1 MKIYDTKYKDL
12 IAALDF
18 FQKGDLDNA
27 QIKCQKVLL
36 LEPKSIDANHLLGV
50 IYLQRQMFSTALEF
64 IDKALASGGSNP
76 KFLSNRSLALSGL
89 GRFEEAII
97 EVDNA
102 IELDPLFAESY
113 YNRSNILLKV
123 ERFNEALNDLDKFIT
138 LKPNHYIAIYVK
150 ANLLKKLGHVDLA
163 IVNYKEVIKLK
174 PDFTEA
180 MINLGLLLADSGS
193 LEESMT
199 FFDGVISI
207 RPDIYECYIN
217 KGALLERMGKF
228 EDAYNSFK
236 KALTLNPNAKD
247 ALLNT
252 GIVSEKLGKLQESLD
267 CYSQL
272 IKLDSKNLGAYFNRG
287 YVNER
292 LQRLDDSINDYT
304 KAIELAPEYWDA
316 YWNRALAILC
326 KGDYEKGW
334 LEYEN
339 RFKLTMAGNFYAK
352 GGSKYA
358 LWNGDPQLIQGKVLL
373 VFAEQGLG
381 DTIQFCRYIKHVSSM
396 GAKVVFQVQRP
407 LINLLKELEGV
418 GEIICEGEQ
427 LPEFDYYCYL
437 MSLPL
442 FLNTKIDSI
451 PNTIPY
457 LKADPEKMKYW
468 GEKLGPKTNK
478 RVGLVWSGGFRPDR
492 PDLWLLN
499 RRRNV
504 DLIKLAGLKTDGIEF
519 YSLQKGELPEAEL
532 VVLHL
537 QNWDGPKII
546 NQADYLNDFTDTAAL
561 IENLDL
567 IISVDT
573 STAHLA
579 GALGKP
585 VWLMNRFDTCW
596 RWLLVRNDSPWYP
609 SFKIFRQES
618 PDDWGPV
625 VKKMQQELQNFAKNQ

>member
-1 MKIYDTKYKDL
+1 MKNSQSTTRL
-12 IAALDF
+12 LAHAF
-18 FQKGDLDNA
+18 STFQKGDLDKA
-27 QIKCQKVLL
+27 QATCQQILL
-36 LEPKSIDANHLLGV
+36 KEPESIDVNHLLGV
-50 IYLQRQMFSTALEF
+50 IYLQKQMFSEALEF
-64 IDKALASGGSNP
+64 IDKAMAGGGSNA

-89 GRFEEAII
+89 GRFEEAILA
-97 EVDNA
+97 VDNS
-102 IELDPLFAESY
+102 IKLDPLFAESF
-113 YNRSNILLKV
+113 YNRSNILMKV
-123 ERFNEALNDLDKFIT
+123 ERFNEALHDLDKFIA
-138 LKPNHYIAIYVK
+138 LKPNHYIAMYVR
-150 ANLLKKLGHVDLA
+150 ANLLKKLGHADLA
-163 IVNYKEVIKLK
+163 MAAYKQVIKLK
-174 PDFTEA
+174 PDFIEA
-180 MINLGLLLADSGS
+180 MLNIGLLLADRGS

-199 FFDGVISI
+199 FFDKVISM
-207 RPDIYECYIN
+207 RPDIYECYVN

-252 GIVSEKLGKLQESLD
+252 GIVSQKLGKLQESLD
-267 CYSQL
+267 CYNQL
-272 IKLDSKNLGAYFNRG
+272 IELDPKNLGAYFNRG

-292 LQRLDDSINDYT
+292 LQRLDNSINDYS
-304 KAIELAPEYWDA
+304 KAIELAPDHWDA

-326 KGDYEKGW
+326 KGDYERGW

-339 RFKLTMAGNFYAK
+339 RFKLAMAANFYSK
-352 GGSKYA
+352 GESKHS
-358 LWNGDPQLIQGKVLL
+358 LWNGDSQLIQGKVLL

-381 DTIQFCRYIKHVSSM
+381 DTIQFCRYVKHLSNM

-407 LINLLKELEGV
+407 LINLLKKLDGV
-418 GEIICEGEQ
+418 SEIIYEGEQ
-427 LPEFDYYCYL
+427 LPEFDYFCYL

-442 FLNTKIDSI
+442 LLKTNIDSI
-451 PNTIPY
+451 PNKIPY
-457 LKADPEKMKYW
+457 LNACPEKVKFW
-468 GEKLGPKTNK
+468 AEKLGPKINK

-499 RRRNV
+499 RRRNIELV
-504 DLIKLAGLKTDGIEF
+504 KLLSLKTEGIEF

-546 NQADYLNDFTDTAAL
+546 NQADCLNDFTDTAAL
-561 IENLDL
+561 IANLDL
-567 IISVDT
+567 LITVDT

-596 RWLLVRNDSPWYP
+596 RWLLDRSDSPWYP
-609 SFKIFRQES
+609 TFRIFRQES
-618 PDDWGPV
+618 PDDWAPV
-625 VKKMQQELQNFAKNQ
+625 IGKIQQELQNFAKS